1 MGKVLDF
8 QRMNAKEVK
17 EQILKLGGVYTG
29 LEKGYLAY
37 DLNGKA
43 YIKGKK
49 ALDLNSTIV
58 DRAFNQLPKN
68 FFGICCKPEKFNIL
82 MLKELQKYNEKLVN
96 SCK

>member
-17 EQILKLGGVYTG
+17 DQILKVGGVYTG

-37 DLNGKA
+37 DLNGKT

-49 ALDLNSTIV
+49 ALELNSIIT

-68 FFGICCKPEKFNIL
+68 SFDDAFNKQVL
-82 MLKELQKYNEKLVN
+82 TLLLLKELQKYNEIVN
-96 SCK
+96 NCK

>member
-17 EQILKLGGVYTG
+17 DQVLKFGGIYTC

-49 ALDLNSTIV
+49 ALELNSVFV

-68 FFGICCKPEKFNIL
+68 SFDDAFNKQVL
-82 MLKELQKYNEKLVN
+82 TLLLLKELQKYNEVN
-96 SCK
+96 CK

>member
-8 QRMNAKEVK
+8 QRMSSKEVK

-58 DRAFNQLPKN
+58 DRVFNQLPEN
-68 FFGICCKPEKFNIL
+68 SFDDAFNKQVL
-82 MLKELQKYNEKLVN
+82 ALLLLKELQKYNEIVTN
-96 SCK
+96 CK